1 MTSPTDP
8 QTSAAVAPVRRSR
21 RDVTVRA
28 LAILIPL
35 VILGVA
41 AWQYRWMSDDGFINL
56 RVVRNIADG
65 HGPVFNAGERVEAS
79 TSPLWVWTLWLADL
93 VIPLRLEWIAVL
105 TGITLTLGGVAAA
118 CMGALRLHDR
128 DTSRDWWAPV
138 GAMVLVAIAPTWKFS
153 SSGLENGLTF
163 AWIGACLL
171 ALATWARRDSRAPWW
186 TAMLLGLGPLVRPE
200 LGLLS
205 IALVVVVV
213 VGETPRRWLR
223 SIGFATLAF
232 ALPLAYEIFRMGYY
246 ASLVPNSALA
256 KEASRP
262 YWSAGWTYLRETV
275 NPYWLWVPLLV
286 LGVGA
291 YLPLL
296 LRGSAR
302 PETRRTRLV
311 LVTFLLLGLV
321 TALYLVRVG
330 GDFMQARLLLPSLF
344 MICAP
349 VAVIPIRRE
358 TVLALGVLP
367 WAVVA
372 IASLRSGA
380 DQPRAFG
387 PDTANAITVADFGFQ
402 PGSPTRAWFDGR
414 GVYFL
419 EHRLP
424 GTPSPHDPVVA
435 NYGIG
440 VESYALGTG
449 TYVLDLLGLG
459 DAFTSHL
466 RLDRRGTIAHEKPLP
481 FPWIPARTLA
491 PGSSVSEGDFV
502 LPKFFLARRI
512 DRPGTDTFDQRV
524 ADARVALT
532 CGELRTFMGHITK
545 PLSASQFIDNLTS
558 APSNTRFR
566 IAPEPREARRQFC

>member
-1 MTSPTDP
+1 MT
-8 QTSAAVAPVRRSR
+8 TSTEPFPSSASTRRSR
-21 RDVTVRA
+21 SDRVLRA
-28 LAILIPL
+28 LAILVPL
-35 VILGVA
+35 VILGLA

-56 RVVRNIADG
+56 RVVRNIANG

-79 TSPLWVWTLWLADL
+79 TSPLWVWTLWLADV

-105 TGITLTLGGVAAA
+105 TGIVLTLGGVAAA

-128 DTSRDWWAPV
+128 ASNRDWWAPV
-138 GAMVLVAIAPTWKFS
+138 GALVLVGIAPMWKFS
-153 SSGLENGLTF
+153 SSGLENGLTC
-163 AWIGACLL
+163 AWIGSCLL
-171 ALATWARRDSRAPWW
+171 ALATWARRDRAAPWW
-186 TAMLLGLGPLVRPE
+186 TAILIGIGPLVRPE

-205 IALVVVVV
+205 VALIIMVII
-213 VGETPRRWLR
+213 GDRPRRWLR
-223 SIGFATLAF
+223 PIGFAVVAF
-232 ALPLAYEIFRMGYY
+232 ALPFAYEIFRMGYY

-262 YWSAGWTYLRETV
+262 YWSAGWAYLRETV

-311 LVTFLLLGLV
+311 LVTFLTLGLV

-349 VAVIPIRRE
+349 VAVIPVRRE
-358 TVLALGVLP
+358 TLLALAVVP

-372 IASLRSGA
+372 IVSLRSGA

-387 PDTANAITVADFGFQ
+387 PDTRNAVTVADFGFQ
-402 PGSPTRAWFDGR
+402 AGSPTRAWFDGH

-419 EHRLP
+419 EHRLA

-440 VESYALGTG
+440 VESYALGTD

-466 RLDRRGTIAHEKPLP
+466 RLDRRGTVAHEKPLP

-491 PGSSVSEGDFV
+491 PGSTVTEGDFV

-512 DRPGTDTFDQRV
+512 DRPGSESFGQRV
-524 ADARVALT
+524 SDARTALT
-532 CGELRTFMGHITK
+532 CGELRTFLGHITK
-545 PLSASQFIDNLTS
+545 PLSASQFLDNLTS
-558 APSNTRFR
+558 AARNTRLR
-566 IAPEPREARRQFC
+566 IAAEPREARRQFC